1 MGFLDK
7 LKYQLDNTDT
17 KAKKSHIKNLFSVA
31 LADGKLENIEFD
43 FILHVADNLYLDRQT
58 VREIHGSLTDVPF
71 FVPNHEKQRLDQI
84 YDLVSLAL
92 IDGELNDQE
101 ILVCK
106 NISIQ
111 FGYRPVVVE
120 LMMKTI
126 IEAVV
131 INLAKEYALNKLF
144 KLLN

>member
-1 MGFLDK
+1 MGFLDR
-7 LKYQLDNTDT
+7 LKYQIESEDT

-31 LADGKLENIEFD
+31 LADGRLENIEFE
-43 FILHVADNLYLDRQT
+43 FILNVADNLYLRRET
-58 VREIHGSLTDVPF
+58 VQQIHGSLNDIPLYI
-71 FVPNHEKQRLDQI
+71 PNHEKQKLDQI

-92 IDGELNDQE
+92 IDGQLNDQE

-111 FGYRPVVVE
+111 FGYRPVIVE
-120 LMMKTI
+120 LMIKTI
-126 IEAVV
+126 VDSFV
-131 INLAKEYALNKLF
+131 INLAKEYALNKLL

>member
-7 LKYQLDNTDT
+7 LKYQLDNAET
-17 KAKKSHIKNLFSVA
+17 KAKKSHVKNLFLVA
-31 LADGKLENIEFD
+31 LADGRLENIEFD

-58 VREIHGSLTDVPF
+58 VREIHGNLNDISF
-71 FVPNHEKQRLDQI
+71 FIPTHEKQRLDQI

-92 IDGELNDQE
+92 VDGELNDQE

-106 NISIQ
+106 NIAIQ

-120 LMMKTI
+120 LMIKSI
-126 IEAVV
+126 VDAVV
-131 INLAKEYALNKLF
+131 INLAKEFALNRLL